1 MYGINRTDVSIM
13 QILES
18 KSADNAA
25 FGMTISEIMEDMQMI
40 GKMSRMTIYRRLKRL
55 TESGYAAKG
64 VLENHADT
72 FYLTD
77 KGERAL
83 KGEFES

>member
-1 MYGINRTDVSIM
+1 MYVINRTDITIL

-18 KSADNAA
+18 QSADNAA
-25 FGMTISEIMEDMQMI
+25 FGITIAEIMSELQAI
-40 GKMSRMTIYRRLKRL
+40 GNKSRMTIYRRLKRL

-77 KGERAL
+77 KGTRAL
-83 KGEFES
+83 KGEFEL

>member
-1 MYGINRTDVSIM
+1 MYEINRTDVSIM

-25 FGMTISEIMEDMQMI
+25 FGMTISEIMDDMQMI

-55 TESGYAAKG
+55 TESGYVAKG

-77 KGERAL
+77 KGARAL
-83 KGEFES
+83 KGEFEL

>member
-1 MYGINRTDVSIM
+1 MLAINRTDISIM
-13 QILES
+13 QILEN

-25 FGMTISEIMEDMQMI
+25 FGMTILELTDEIKEI
-40 GKMSRMTIYRRLKRL
+40 TSKSRMTIYRRLRNL
-55 TESGYAAKG
+55 TQCGYVAKG

-77 KGERAL
+77 KGNKAL
-83 KGEFES
+83 KGEF